1 MLIKLMWKFVNAV
14 QTLRGPLDE
23 ISIPCFGNLAAI
35 VYNRTSQALELRGSP
50 GGFTGINA
58 PQTNSSFK
66 AL

>member
-1 MLIKLMWKFVNAV
+1 MLIKLMWIFVNAV

-50 GGFTGINA
+50 GGIYRYKCSPDKF
-58 PQTNSSFK
+58 
-66 AL
+66 LL